1 MIWINHIE
9 NYPPCSDQPPG
20 KDLNYTNIVT
30 SFLKNDDQILILKR
44 SNKVKSMKNLWAGIS
59 GIIEKDDQSPLSRA
73 EIEIFEETGI
83 KREQTNLLKESQQMK
98 IISAQYKN
106 HEWNIFPFLF
116 KVENPEIK
124 LNWENS
130 EFEWVKPSNIVN
142 YKTVPS
148 LDKILF
154 NLL

>member
-1 MIWINHIE
+1 M
-9 NYPPCSDQPPG
+9 
-20 KDLNYTNIVT
+20 NYTNIVT
-30 SFLKNDDQILILKR
+30 SFLKNDDKVLILKR
-44 SNKVKSMKNLWAGIS
+44 SDKVKSMRNLWAGIS
-59 GIIEKDDQSPLSRA
+59 GIIEKGDISPLSRA

-83 KREQTNLLKESQQMK
+83 RKEQINLLKESQQMK
-98 IISAQYKN
+98 IVSVQYKN